1 MDVTI
6 SKSDLSKA
14 LFLSQSVV
22 ERRTGM
28 PILANILLG
37 AADGKLRVSASDL
50 EITTISAAPAK
61 VVSKGSTTVNA
72 RVFNEIVKELPDGE
86 VRLRLAQGERIEIL
100 AKNSKWK
107 VIGVNADEY
116 PSLPGIGFEVKSKIP
131 AKQLL
136 EMITHTVYAV
146 SQDEMRF
153 NLSGVCFEMVPTIDN
168 AKGGK
173 IKKGERLLRL
183 VATDGH
189 RLSMVTRPVDGL
201 SFDGTIIVPRKGLVE
216 VRKILDAEGDR
227 EVGIAVIDGFLI
239 VEGSDA
245 KISVRLIDGEFP
257 DYHQVL
263 PKTEGEKFSMR
274 SGELSQ
280 ALRRVALMVTDKGK
294 CVRFDLAK
302 GSLKISSSSP
312 ELGEA
317 SEELAVGYSGGP
329 LSVGFNARYMLD
341 ITSSL
346 HEDQALMIELNG
358 ELGPGKF
365 FPESDES
372 YVAIVMPMR
381 LL

>member
-6 SKSDLSKA
+6 TKSDLSKV

-22 ERRTGM
+22 ERKTGL

-37 AADGKLRVSASDL
+37 AADGKLRISASDL
-50 EITTISAAPAK
+50 EITTISTAPAK
-61 VVSKGSTTVNA
+61 VTAKGSTTVNA
-72 RVFNEIVKELPDGE
+72 RVFNEIVKELPDGD
-86 VRLRLAQGERIEIL
+86 VRIKLTQGERIEI
-100 AKNSKWK
+100 AARSSKWK
-107 VIGVNADEY
+107 VIGVGADEY
-116 PSLPGIGFEVKSKIP
+116 PSLAGIGFEVKSKLP
-131 AKQLL
+131 AKQIL
-136 EMITHTVYAV
+136 EMITHTIYAV

-153 NLSGVCFEMVPTIDN
+153 NLSGVCFEMVPVVD
-168 AKGGK
+168 AVKGGK
-173 IKKGERLLRL
+173 VKKGERLLRL

-189 RLSMVTRPVDGL
+189 RLSMVTRPVSGL
-201 SFDGTIIVPRKGLVE
+201 DFEGTIIVPRKGLAE
-216 VRKILDAEGDR
+216 IRKILDAEGERD
-227 EVGIAVIDGFLI
+227 VGIAVIDGFLI
-239 VEGSDA
+239 VEGADA
-245 KISVRLIDGEFP
+245 KVSVRLIDGEFP

-263 PKTEGEKFSMR
+263 PKSKGQLLTLK

-294 CVRFDLAK
+294 CVRFDLSK
-302 GSLKISSSSP
+302 GALKISSSSP

-317 SEELAVGYSGGP
+317 SEELAVQFNGDP

-341 ITSSL
+341 ITGSL
-346 HEDQALMIELNG
+346 NEDQSLVIELNG

-365 FPESDES
+365 YPESDES